1 MRTKT
6 ITLPPAELIIVDE
19 AHHTPARTYQK
30 LIEAYPNAVVIG
42 LTATPCR
49 GDGRGLGS
57 IFKVMI
63 ECPRVAKLIEKGF
76 LVRSRCYAPV
86 TPNLKGVKVRAGDY
100 VEEQLALRLDD
111 SKLVGDIVTNWHKF
125 AERRRT
131 VAFAVNVAHSLHLR
145 NEFVNSGVRTEHLDG
160 DTPEN
165 ERNAILARLA
175 SGETEVVVN
184 CMVLTEGFDLPDI
197 GCIVLARP
205 TKKMGLFRQ
214 MIGRGLRPADGK
226 KDSIILDHSGA
237 VFAHGLPED
246 HVEWTLRPDR
256 KAQSPTHVARL
267 KRKSGGLLECSQC
280 SALRLAGEP
289 CPHCGFLPQRP
300 ARPIPIRDGE
310 LGLVTNGRAHST
322 PADPET
328 RQRWHSMLTHIARER
343 GYKPGWIAHKYK
355 EKFGAFPNWHANPDP
370 IPPSPEVRSWVRS
383 RQIAYA
389 RRPTS

>member
-1 MRTKT
+1 
-6 ITLPPAELIIVDE
+6 
-19 AHHTPARTYQK
+19 
-30 LIEAYPNAVVIG
+30 
-42 LTATPCR
+42 
-49 GDGRGLGS
+49 
-57 IFKVMI
+57 
-63 ECPRVAKLIEKGF
+63 
-76 LVRSRCYAPV
+76 
-86 TPNLKGVKVRAGDY
+86 
-100 VEEQLALRLDD
+100 
-111 SKLVGDIVTNWHKF
+111 
-125 AERRRT
+125 
-131 VAFAVNVAHSLHLR
+131 
-145 NEFVNSGVRTEHLDG
+145 
-160 DTPEN
+160 
-165 ERNAILARLA
+165 
-175 SGETEVVVN
+175 
-184 CMVLTEGFDLPDI
+184 
-197 GCIVLARP
+197 
-205 TKKMGLFRQ
+205 MGLFRQ

-226 KDSIILDHSGA
+226 KDCIILDHSGA

-256 KAQSPTHVARL
+256 KAQSPAHVTRL

-389 RRPTS
+389 KRPVP